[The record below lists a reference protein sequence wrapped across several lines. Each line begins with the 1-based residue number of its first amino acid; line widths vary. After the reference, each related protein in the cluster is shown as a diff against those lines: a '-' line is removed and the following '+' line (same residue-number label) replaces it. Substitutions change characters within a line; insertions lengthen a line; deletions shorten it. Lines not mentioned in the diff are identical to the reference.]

1 MGISANAAD
10 LKLVHTDKKPV
21 LIQGEQ
27 GRLFGSLDV
36 QNVSDNRLTLKSI
49 PIQSA
54 KLRGQGNVALS
65 SLRVRGRLNPK
76 EQARVNIDYQI
87 DPATPPGIYKATL
100 LIGGE
105 EQAAEINIAENA
117 ELETTP
123 YSITLNTNFKPNYSP
138 KFTFTNTGN
147 VDISLGEKMIIP
159 VKSDQA
165 LGTALQR
172 GITKLVSTRSA
183 DEIQLRDILT
193 SVAGHLAGSLTIN
206 WEPTVLKP
214 GDTQSIQAK
223 IELPD
228 NLQPH
233 SYYYA
238 ELELYSSDVR
248 VDIYT

>member
-10 LKLVHTDKKPV
+10 LKLVRTDKKPV

-76 EQARVNIDYQI
+76 EQARVNIDFQI

-105 EQAAEINIAENA
+105 EQAAEINIAEN
-117 ELETTP
+117 
-123 YSITLNTNFKPNYSP
+123 
-138 KFTFTNTGN
+138 
-147 VDISLGEKMIIP
+147 
-159 VKSDQA
+159 
-165 LGTALQR
+165 R
-172 GITKLVSTRSA
+172 
-183 DEIQLRDILT
+183 
-193 SVAGHLAGSLTIN
+193 
-206 WEPTVLKP
+206 
-214 GDTQSIQAK
+214 
-223 IELPD
+223 
-228 NLQPH
+228 
-233 SYYYA
+233 
-238 ELELYSSDVR
+238 
-248 VDIYT
+248 